1 MYRTNTSCPI
11 NCLIGTIVSKGNNI
25 YKNTS
30 MFVLSPKSGPNDG
43 IKIKPTY
50 FGWSKK
56 IVRKDFCIIVF
67 FV

>member
-1 MYRTNTSCPI
+1 M
-11 NCLIGTIVSKGNNI
+11 IGTIVSKGNNI

-30 MFVLSPKSGPNDG
+30 IFVLSPKSGPNDG